1 MKRILLLIAV
11 VAAALLSYVQQ
22 APQDPASSSQGS
34 SPAQT
39 QTSASRTVP
48 ASATAAI
55 ATDAIERAFA
65 GQRSNLQVEVQ
76 GKVSRVLSDDNDGSR
91 HQRFVVAL
99 PSGHTVL
106 VAHNIDL
113 ADRVADLQSGDTITL
128 YGEYEWNTQGGVMH
142 WTHHDPDGSHV
153 DGWIKHR
160 GRTYQ

>member
-1 MKRILLLIAV
+1 M
-11 VAAALLSYVQQ
+11 
-22 APQDPASSSQGS
+22 
-34 SPAQT
+34 
-39 QTSASRTVP
+39 
-48 ASATAAI
+48 
-55 ATDAIERAFA
+55 
-65 GQRSNLQVEVQ
+65 
-76 GKVSRVLSDDNDGSR
+76 LSDDHQGSR

-106 VAHNIDL
+106 VAHNINL